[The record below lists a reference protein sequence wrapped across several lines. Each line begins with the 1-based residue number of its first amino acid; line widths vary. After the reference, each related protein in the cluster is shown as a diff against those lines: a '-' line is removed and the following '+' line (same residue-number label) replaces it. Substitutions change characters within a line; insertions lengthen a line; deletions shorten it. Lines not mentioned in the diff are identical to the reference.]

1 MITPRNSLIFV
12 AALLA
17 LAPLAL
23 SHGDDN
29 DTSMGMD
36 MPNSPLATPAA
47 TPTMT
52 ANLTSELSYFSYPD
66 NKAWIW
72 AHIALMI
79 IAWCFIAPIGKKI
92 ILNHVFRNISD
103 LYSCNA

>member
-1 MITPRNSLIFV
+1 MITRRSSFIFA

-23 SHGDDN
+23 SHGDDDD

-36 MPNSPLATPAA
+36 MASSRPATPAA

-52 ANLTSELSYFSYPD
+52 ADLTSELNYFSYPD
-66 NKAWIW
+66 YTAWIW

-79 IAWCFIAPIGKKI
+79 VSWCFIAPIGK
-92 ILNHVFRNISD
+92 
-103 LYSCNA
+103 